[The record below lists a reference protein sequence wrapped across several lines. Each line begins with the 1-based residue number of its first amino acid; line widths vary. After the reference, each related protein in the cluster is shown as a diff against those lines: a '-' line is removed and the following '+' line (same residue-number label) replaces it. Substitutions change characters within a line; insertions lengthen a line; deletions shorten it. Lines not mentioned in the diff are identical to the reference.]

1 MDEREYIIE
10 NIPKEKWVIFGIDW
24 CPNDIVEMQH
34 DAIIPGEDKYN
45 EAMELLRQE

>member
-1 MDEREYIIE
+1 MDEIEYMIE
-10 NIPKEKWVIFGIDW
+10 NTPKEEWTIFGIDW

-34 DAIIPGEDKYN
+34 DAIISGEDKYN

>member
-10 NIPKEKWVIFGIDW
+10 NIPKEKWKIFGIDW

-34 DAIIPGEDKYN
+34 DAIISGEDKYN
-45 EAMELLRQE
+45 KAMELLRQK

>member
-10 NIPKEKWVIFGIDW
+10 NTPKEEWTIFGIDW
-24 CPNDIVEMQH
+24 CPNDMVGMQH
-34 DAIIPGEDKYN
+34 DAIIFGEDKYN